1 MNQASL
7 FNEDTSILQVS
18 ELVRGLREVVEA
30 KYGELHVEG
39 ELSNFRRYRSGH
51 CYFTLKDDTAQIRG
65 VMWRGNTRYLFFE
78 PQDGMLVQLSGYASI
93 YEQRGELQ
101 IIARSMKLAGEG
113 ALQKA
118 FEALKQKLDAEG
130 LFAPQYKQPLPPFPE
145 TIGIVTSGDGAAL
158 HDILSILERRFPQV
172 AVLVFPVHVQGLGA
186 AAEIAEAI
194 ATFDAMSGEDPLRP
208 DLLIVG
214 RGGGSVEDLWA
225 FNEEVVARAIFSSR
239 VPIISAVGHETDYA
253 ISDFVADVRAATP
266 SMAAELAVPDHRDVE
281 ALVLSYHV
289 ALHDHLMDRISTG
302 LQHIDALTHSHAF
315 HRPVDRLRQ
324 TQQRLDDLTARL
336 RRSARHA
343 LNTRR
348 QHLDG
353 LQHQLTLLD
362 PHRPLQRG
370 YARIER
376 EDGSQIRRAAN
387 LDVAD
392 TVSLRFLDGD
402 RRARIV
408 K

>member
-7 FNEDTSILQVS
+7 FNKDTSILQVS
-18 ELVRGLREVVEA
+18 ELVRGLREIVEE
-30 KYGELHVEG
+30 KYGEVQVEG

-118 FEALKQKLDAEG
+118 FEALKQKLDTEG
-130 LFAPQYKQPLPPFPE
+130 LFAPQHKQPLPPFPE

-172 AVLVFPVHVQGLGA
+172 RVLVFPVHVQGLGA
-186 AAEIAEAI
+186 AVEIAEAI
-194 ATFDAMSGEDPLRP
+194 ATFDAMTDEDPLRP

-214 RGGGSVEDLWA
+214 RGGGSLEDLWA
-225 FNEEVVARAIFSSR
+225 FNEEVVGRAIFTSR
-239 VPIISAVGHETDYA
+239 VPIISAVGHETDHT
-253 ISDFVADVRAATP
+253 ISDLVADVRAATP
-266 SMAAELAVPDHRDVE
+266 SMAAELAVPDYRDVE
-281 ALVLSYHV
+281 AVVRSYHT
-289 ALHDHLMDRISTG
+289 ALQDHLMYRIRTDRQYIN
-302 LQHIDALTHSHAF
+302 ALTRSHAF
-315 HRPVDRLRQ
+315 HRPVDQLRQ

-336 RRSARHA
+336 HRSARHT
-343 LNTRR
+343 LNTHR
-348 QHLDG
+348 QHLVG

-362 PHRPLQRG
+362 PLRPLQRG

-376 EDGSQIRRAAN
+376 EDGSQIRRAAS
-387 LDVAD
+387 LDVD
-392 TVSLRFLDGD
+392 DSVSLRFLDGD
-402 RRARIV
+402 RRARIEE
-408 K
+408 